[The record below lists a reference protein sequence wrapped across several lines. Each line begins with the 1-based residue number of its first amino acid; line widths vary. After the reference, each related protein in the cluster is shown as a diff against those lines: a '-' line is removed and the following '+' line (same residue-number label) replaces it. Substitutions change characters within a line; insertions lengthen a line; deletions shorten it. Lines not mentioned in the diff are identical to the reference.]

1 MWAGGAAIIVLRV
14 HTGDH
19 RCLPLRLVHVQAAV
33 ALSSYTCRREPV
45 SLDSG
50 CACKVSCDH
59 LWCDRSREFL
69 RRDKLAIA
77 PPRLPLPG
85 LREGHGKILA
95 QNRFKSREPRCL
107 FGPSCDIL
115 VPRAR
120 RREGRCGPQPCRPFG
135 SSHCLH
141 LLHRRQRHHGHL
153 SHRRRHRAARERQH
167 RFRSRWRLMARAS
180 SLRALIFTRAF
191 LRSCRASPK

>member
-59 LWCDRSREFL
+59 LWCDRSRRVFTT
-69 RRDKLAIA
+69 RRTGHCASGLSTVSVKGMAKFWAQKSIQIA
-77 PPRLPLPG
+77 
-85 LREGHGKILA
+85 
-95 QNRFKSREPRCL
+95 RCL

-115 VPRAR
+115 VPRCRAR
-120 RREGRCGPQPCRPFG
+120 GPGEGRCGPQPCRPFG

>member
-33 ALSSYTCRREPV
+33 AVSSYTCRREPV

-59 LWCDRSREFL
+59 LWCDRSREFS

-77 PPRLPLPG
+77 PL
-85 LREGHGKILA
+85 
-95 QNRFKSREPRCL
+95 
-107 FGPSCDIL
+107 
-115 VPRAR
+115 
-120 RREGRCGPQPCRPFG
+120 
-135 SSHCLH
+135 
-141 LLHRRQRHHGHL
+141 
-153 SHRRRHRAARERQH
+153 
-167 RFRSRWRLMARAS
+167 
-180 SLRALIFTRAF
+180 
-191 LRSCRASPK
+191 ASPRSP

>member
-59 LWCDRSREFL
+59 LWCDRSRRVFTT
-69 RRDKLAIA
+69 RRTGHCASGLSTVSVKGMAKFWAQKSIQIA
-77 PPRLPLPG
+77 
-85 LREGHGKILA
+85 
-95 QNRFKSREPRCL
+95 RCL

-135 SSHCLH
+135 SSHCHH
-141 LLHRRQRHHGHL
+141 LLHHRQRHHGHL